1 MDSSAQS
8 AETPAWLAEHSA
20 PPPHAASPPP
30 SDRAQA
36 DDDGRP
42 ATPAPSRTHP
52 PVAPRPEAR
61 PRIVQDPVILGL
73 TRHSRSKLGSRLF
86 TLFFVFVYL
95 LILVQLIWSILR
107 G

>member
-1 MDSSAQS
+1 MHTSL
-8 AETPAWLAEHSA
+8 P
-20 PPPHAASPPP
+20 
-30 SDRAQA
+30 
-36 DDDGRP
+36 
-42 ATPAPSRTHP
+42 
-52 PVAPRPEAR
+52 PRPEAR

-86 TLFFVFVYL
+86 TWFFVFVYV